1 MKKIFTT
8 LFAGLMISAQVLAAS
23 AKDVCG
29 QFTGT
34 LMIDWTPF
42 ENRSVYLL
50 PGAEENTLTFVLPD
64 FSWGNGKLGNIVL
77 PNITID
83 EEGKL
88 FLDSTSLYLDSISL
102 RASIKMLNSYFDDV
116 DQVTYHSTIA
126 AGNAEV
132 TLEISEPKTL
142 PVPIIVIFQ
151 GQSVSANNYA
161 LTNGGFEG
169 NWTNNEP
176 AGWHSFGSATGSL
189 KNMVTANTDQFIQS
203 GDVRPGS
210 HGDHSALIS
219 AKMVLGNVVANGN
232 CTNGQIN
239 AGSTTADDPNNNFN
253 FSDPANEGFNTPFQ
267 GHPDSLVF
275 WAKYIPADR
284 NATNEVNKARASVI
298 ITTND
303 LYQDPEGDKDY
314 SSTVIAKAVVNY
326 AATAEMGWQRV
337 SVPFVYQ
344 EAALEKAP
352 AYILSTFT
360 TNMVPGGGSSY
371 RVGHTN
377 ILDSL
382 YLDDVELVYNRN
394 LGAFERDGQ
403 QLSFDKKIASVD
415 AAYCDSCAKYGVEND
430 GISSQA
436 FIAMDAV
443 HKCIFVYVIAD
454 DYAQSGAYNL
464 YRIDFTDSE
473 TEGLAPA
480 EEEETGF
487 ESILSGEK
495 RFEKVLIN
503 GQFFIIS
510 NEAWYN
516 AAGIRVR

>member
-88 FLDSTSLYLDSISL
+88 SLDSTSLYLDSISL
-102 RASIKMLNSYFDDV
+102 RASIKMLNNYFDDV
-116 DQVTYHSTIA
+116 DQITYHSTVA

-151 GQSVSANNYA
+151 GKSVSANNYA

-169 NWTNNEP
+169 DWTNNEP
-176 AGWHSFGSATGSL
+176 AGWHSFGTAAGSL

-210 HGDHSALIS
+210 KGNHSALVS
-219 AKMVLGNVVANGN
+219 SKMVLGNVIANGN

-253 FSDPANEGFNTPFQ
+253 FSDPSNEGFNTPFQ

-275 WAKYIPADR
+275 WAKYVPADR
-284 NATNEVNKARASVI
+284 DVANEVNKARASVI

-303 LYQDPEGDKDY
+303 RYQDPEGDKDY
-314 SSTVIAKAVVNY
+314 SSVVLAKAVVNY
-326 AATAEMGWQRV
+326 AATSDMGWQRI
-337 SVPFVYQ
+337 SVPFEYTA
-344 EAALEKAP
+344 AALENAP

-371 RVGHTN
+371 REGRTN

-382 YLDDVELVYNRN
+382 YLDDVELVYNRE
-394 LGAFERDGQ
+394 LASFSRDNAE
-403 QLSFDKKIASVD
+403 LSFDKNIASVD
-415 AAYCDSCAKYGVEND
+415 ANYCDSCAKYATEDN
-430 GISSQA
+430 GISAQT
-436 FIAMDAV
+436 FIAMDAA

-454 DYAQSGAYNL
+454 DYAQSGKYNL
-464 YRIDFTDSE
+464 YRVDFTDSE
-473 TEGLAPA
+473 TEGLGPK
-480 EEEETGF
+480 EDETEGF

-495 RFEKVLIN
+495 RFKKVLFN
-503 GQFFIIS
+503 GQFLIIS
-510 NEAWYN
+510 NDAWYN
-516 AAGIRVR
+516 AAGVRVR